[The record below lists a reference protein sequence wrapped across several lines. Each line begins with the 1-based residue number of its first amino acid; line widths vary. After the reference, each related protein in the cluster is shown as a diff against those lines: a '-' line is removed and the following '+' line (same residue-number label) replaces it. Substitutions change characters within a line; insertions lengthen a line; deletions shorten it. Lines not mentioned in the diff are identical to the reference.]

1 MLKLLL
7 ISNNID
13 SLSEFSSVLHE
24 NGKNEIL
31 YAEMCDAALKIIE
44 DNAIDLAI
52 TDEEIGDMSGLD
64 FAKRLISFSPMT
76 NCAAVSSLSEKD
88 FHEASEGL
96 GLMNHLPANPGRS
109 DAEKLLNTLRRIR
122 GLESGQD

>member
-7 ISNNID
+7 VSNNIA
-13 SLSEFSSVLHE
+13 SLSEFSSTLKE
-24 NGKNEIL
+24 NDKNEVL
-31 YAEMCDAALKIIE
+31 YAEMCETALKIIK
-44 DNAIDLAI
+44 DNAIDLVI

-64 FAKRLISFSPMT
+64 FAKRLISSSPMN

-109 DAEKLLNTLRRIR
+109 DAEILLNTLRRIK